1 MSCRDCASTSDRLSS
16 VCTATVDR
24 LYGAEVNDQERHEAT
39 PDAQAGYLRIGE
51 LAKRTGVSP
60 ELLRAWEQRYGL
72 LQPTRTAGGFRL
84 YSAADEARVRRM
96 QRIVSGGLAA
106 AQAARLVRS
115 GGEPAPRAVATS
127 VSTLEDAAGSLA
139 ASLDRLDEPAANSA
153 LDRLFSAYTI
163 ETVLQDVVIPYLHRL
178 GERWEAGEVSVA
190 QEHFASNL
198 IRGRLLGLAQG
209 WGQGRGPG
217 AILACV
223 PGEHHE
229 LGLLAFG
236 VALRRRGW
244 RITYLGTD
252 SPIGAVADIVRS
264 LAPAVVVLLSMNPD
278 NFLDHARE
286 IADLAAQ
293 VQFAIAGSGA
303 TPEVAQLTKTRVLD
317 QDPVSAAETID
328 RDHPAR
334 DDDRRRS

>member
-1 MSCRDCASTSDRLSS
+1 VS
-16 VCTATVDR
+16 
-24 LYGAEVNDQERHEAT
+24 DQERQQGRSD
-39 PDAQAGYLRIGE
+39 PRPGYVRIGE

-84 YSAADEARVRRM
+84 YSAADEARVQRM
-96 QRIVSGGLAA
+96 QSLVSGGLAA
-106 AQAARLVRS
+106 AQAARLIVS
-115 GGEPAPRAVATS
+115 GEAAPQTVPASATI
-127 VSTLEDAAGSLA
+127 LDEEAGNLT
-139 ASLDRLDEPAANSA
+139 ASLDRLDEQATNTA
-153 LDRLFSAYTI
+153 LDRLFSAYTV
-163 ETVLQDVVIPYLHRL
+163 ETVLQNVLMPYLHRL
-178 GERWEAGEVSVA
+178 GERWEAGDVSVA

-198 IRGRLLGLAQG
+198 LRARLLGLAQG
-209 WGQGRGPG
+209 WGQGHGPG

-252 SPIGAVADIVRS
+252 SPIGAVADIAQSV
-264 LAPAVVVLLSMNPD
+264 LPAVVVLLSMNPD
-278 NFLDHARE
+278 NFLDHARQ
-286 IADLAAQ
+286 IKKLAKQ
-293 VQFAIAGSGA
+293 VRVVIAGTGA
-303 TPEVAQLTKTRVLD
+303 TAEVARQTQTRALD

-328 RDHPAR
+328 RYHSGPLGSR
-334 DDDRRRS
+334 WSSS

>member
-1 MSCRDCASTSDRLSS
+1 VTEQPNSQTNA
-16 VCTATVDR
+16 
-24 LYGAEVNDQERHEAT
+24 
-39 PDAQAGYLRIGE
+39 DAQAGVLRIGQ
-51 LAKRTGVSP
+51 LARRTGVSP

-84 YSAADEARVRRM
+84 YSAADAARVQRM
-96 QRIVSGGLAA
+96 QRLVSGGLAA
-106 AQAARLVRS
+106 AQAAKLILN
-115 GGEPAPRAVATS
+115 GGEPAPPTVSGAAT
-127 VSTLEDAAGSLA
+127 TMEEAAGSLA
-139 ASLDRLDEPAANSA
+139 ASLDRLDEQAATTT
-153 LDRLFSAYTI
+153 LDRLLATYTV
-163 ETVLQDVVIPYLHRL
+163 ETVLRDVVLPYLHRL

-198 IRGRLLGLAQG
+198 LRGRLLGLAQG
-209 WGQGRGPG
+209 WGQGQGPA

-223 PGEHHE
+223 PGEQHE

-252 SPIGAVADIVRS
+252 SPIGAVADIARS

-278 NFLDHARE
+278 NFLDQARE
-286 IADLAAQ
+286 IAKLARQ
-293 VQFAIAGSGA
+293 VRVAIAGRGA
-303 TPEVAQLTKTRVLD
+303 TPEVARRTHTQVLD

-328 RDHPAR
+328 RDQSAPR
-334 DDDRRRS
+334 

>member
-1 MSCRDCASTSDRLSS
+1 VIVDCLYST
-16 VCTATVDR
+16 
-24 LYGAEVNDQERHEAT
+24 GVNEEQPYQAT
-39 PDAQAGYLRIGE
+39 PGAGPGYLRIGE

-72 LQPTRTAGGFRL
+72 LQPTRTPGGFRL
-84 YSAADEARVRRM
+84 YSAADEARVQRM
-96 QRIVSGGLAA
+96 QGLVAGGLAA
-106 AQAARLVRS
+106 AQAARLVLS
-115 GGEPAPRAVATS
+115 GVEPAPRTVPASAT
-127 VSTLEDAAGSLA
+127 TLDQEAGNLT
-139 ASLDRLDEPAANSA
+139 ASLDRLDEQDANAA
-153 LDRLFSAYTI
+153 LDRLFSAYTV
-163 ETVLQDVVIPYLHRL
+163 ETVLQDVVLPYLHRL

-198 IRGRLLGLAQG
+198 LRGRLLGLARG
-209 WGQGRGPG
+209 WGQGQGPS

-252 SPIGAVADIVRS
+252 SPIGAVADITRT
-264 LAPAVVVLLSMNPD
+264 LAPAVVVLLSMIPD

-286 IADLAAQ
+286 IEQLAQ
-293 VQFAIAGSGA
+293 QLPVVIAGSGA
-303 TPEVAQLTKTRVLD
+303 TPAVARHTKTRVLD
-317 QDPVSAAETID
+317 QDPVSAAETVD

-334 DDDRRRS
+334 GG